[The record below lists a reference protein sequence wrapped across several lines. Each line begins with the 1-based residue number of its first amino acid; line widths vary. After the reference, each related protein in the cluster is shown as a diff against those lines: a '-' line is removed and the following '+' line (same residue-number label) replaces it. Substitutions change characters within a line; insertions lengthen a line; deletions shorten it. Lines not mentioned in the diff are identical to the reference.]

1 MKIIF
6 ETIDKNGKKI
16 KLTTKQHSHIM
27 KKHPYMHKY
36 LEEIKETLQK
46 PDKITSFSLN
56 PDVHYFYKGYKHLEK
71 SNKFVLVIA
80 KYLNGEGYIISTY
93 LEKNIRWKNTKH
105 TIGIMMKMQI
115 S

>member
-1 MKIIF
+1 MNIISIMNIIF
-6 ETIDKNGKKI
+6 EVIDKNE
-16 KLTTKQHSHIM
+16 KLIRLTNKQHSHIM
-27 KKHPYMHKY
+27 DEHPYMHKY
-36 LEEIKETLQK
+36 IEEIKETLQK

-93 LEKNIRWKNTKH
+93 LEKNIR
-105 TIGIMMKMQI
+105 
-115 S
+115 